1 MSTLVLLGVADEST
15 AHDGFTT
22 VHHLHAVALLTLQ
35 GLAVLT
41 TDDSGS
47 TSVVETPPEQVGVE
61 RVDVSPAFATI
72 LDTLTGDTAEALGT
86 LTSETLENLRYILR
100 AGRSAV
106 VYLAENIADG
116 EVGRQL
122 EFLNAERLSLTVSPE
137 DIDALTPTK

>member
-137 DIDALTPTK
+137 DIDGLTPTK